1 MSKSGMYYKIKI
13 LGAFKMLLLQIF
25 DKLNIK
31 LSESVS
37 IYDMNIKTCPLYV
50 GLLGACTF

>member
-1 MSKSGMYYKIKI
+1 
-13 LGAFKMLLLQIF
+13 MLLLQMF
-25 DKLNIK
+25 DKLNIE

-50 GLLGACTF
+50 GLLGHVPFELLRR